1 MQGRTKRE
9 AARKTANFNIRD
21 RTVDFPV
28 LRKPASAPA
37 AAVLIAEVMRGSPAL
52 TRLVDRL
59 RESNAM
65 FATIRPLLPAAL
77 AASVRA
83 GPLDE
88 AGWSLLGANAAVAA
102 KLRQL
107 VPHFEERLRERGHA
121 VATVRIKV
129 QPP

>member
-1 MQGRTKRE
+1 MTRRPL
-9 AARKTANFNIRD
+9 A
-21 RTVDFPV
+21 V
-28 LRKPASAPA
+28 PA
-37 AAVLIAEVMRGSPAL
+37 AVALGEVMRSSPVL

-65 FATIRPLLPAAL
+65 FQTILPLLPPGL
-77 AASVRA
+77 TASVRP

-88 AGWSLLGANAAVAA
+88 DGWSLLGANAAVAA

-107 VPHFEERLRERGHA
+107 APRFEGRLRECGHA
-121 VATVRIKV
+121 IVAIRIKV

>member
-1 MQGRTKRE
+1 MTRRPL
-9 AARKTANFNIRD
+9 A
-21 RTVDFPV
+21 
-28 LRKPASAPA
+28 APA
-37 AAVLIAEVMRGSPAL
+37 AVAVGDVMRSSPAL

-65 FATIRPLLPAAL
+65 YAAILPLLPAAL
-77 AASVRA
+77 AASVRP

-107 VPHFEERLRERGHA
+107 VPCLEERLRESGHA
-121 VATVRIKV
+121 IAAIRIKV
-129 QPP
+129 QPW

>member
-1 MQGRTKRE
+1 
-9 AARKTANFNIRD
+9 
-21 RTVDFPV
+21 
-28 LRKPASAPA
+28 
-37 AAVLIAEVMRGSPAL
+37 MRSSQPL
-52 TRLVDRL
+52 SRLVDRL

-65 FATIRPLLPAAL
+65 YAAILPLLPSAL

-107 VPHFEERLRERGHA
+107 VPRLEQRLQESALA
-121 VATVRIKV
+121 VAQIRVKV
-129 QPP
+129 QPR

>member
-1 MQGRTKRE
+1 M
-9 AARKTANFNIRD
+9 
-21 RTVDFPV
+21 P
-28 LRKPASAPA
+28 APA
-37 AAVLIAEVMRGSPAL
+37 AAQPIAEVMRTSQTL
-52 TRLVDRL
+52 SRLIDRL

-65 FATIRPLLPAAL
+65 YASILPLLPQAL

-107 VPHFEERLRERGHA
+107 APRFEERLRERGHA
-121 VATVRIKV
+121 VVAVRIKV
-129 QPP
+129 QPV

>member
-1 MQGRTKRE
+1 MS
-9 AARKTANFNIRD
+9 
-21 RTVDFPV
+21 
-28 LRKPASAPA
+28 RKPLSAPA
-37 AAVLIAEVMRGSPAL
+37 AAQPIVEAMRASQPL
-52 TRLVDRL
+52 SRLVDRL

-65 FATIRPLLPAAL
+65 FATILPLLPKAL
-77 AASVRA
+77 VASVQA

-107 VPHFEERLRERGHA
+107 APRFEERLREQGHP

-129 QPP
+129 LPT